1 MKIND
6 LFESQEQTLDEGPI
20 GQAIGKGVGA
30 VARGAGAVAG
40 GAVGAWQAAKQGYQ
54 AGKATVSGQ
63 PAPAGSAAPGQT
75 AGAVPANG
83 GVAQGPAGSA
93 PTQAA
98 PGQTQAAAPVAAA
111 TNQTQAAPAGNTA
124 AAPVA
129 AAGSGAAP
137 AAGGQQDQQ
146 AKVGVGQINKI
157 IPTLRTRDLQSV
169 KKNLDA
175 TIAKKQKQ
183 PADAAAPAG
192 NAPAAPADA
201 GQQAAAPAGPQ
212 PDQVVKLASGESYK
226 WLGQQWAQVDP
237 ASGKQVGSFVEPNI
251 QKSLTKLAA
260 QQSAAP
266 AAPAAG
272 TPNLKVVPG
281 GKQAAPAAAVGES
294 RDFRSKFL
302 EMLI

>member
-6 LFESQEQTLDEGPI
+6 LFESQEQHLDEGPI

-63 PAPAGSAAPGQT
+63 PAQGQT
-75 AGAVPANG
+75 AGAA
-83 GVAQGPAGSA
+83 PAGGGAVQGGASA
-93 PTQAA
+93 ASGSAA
-98 PGQTQAAAPVAAA
+98 PATNQTQAAAPVGNAAA
-111 TNQTQAAPAGNTA
+111 PAAPAGNA
-124 AAPVA
+124 AVD
-129 AAGSGAAP
+129 SGAAP
-137 AAGGQQDQQ
+137 AGGGQQDQQ

-192 NAPAAPADA
+192 NTPAADA
-201 GQQAAAPAGPQ
+201 GQQAAAPSGPQ
-212 PDQVVKLASGESYK
+212 PDQVVKLASGENYK
-226 WLGQQWAQVDP
+226 WLGQQWVQVDP

-260 QQSAAP
+260 QQSAAS

-281 GKQAAPAAAVGES
+281 GKSAAPAAAVAES